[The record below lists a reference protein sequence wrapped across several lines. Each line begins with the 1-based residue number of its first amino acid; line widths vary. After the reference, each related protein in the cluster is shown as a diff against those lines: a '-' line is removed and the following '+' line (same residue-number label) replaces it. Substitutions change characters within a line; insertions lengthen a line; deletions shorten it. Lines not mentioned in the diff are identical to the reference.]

1 VSVKNPELTPEAY
14 LAELM
19 EPEYSSKDHN
29 HICWDCGHFK
39 PVQKGSK
46 FPPADTIG
54 WCMKIHWPFYQ
65 CVTDFN
71 VVVKCYEFEET
82 KL

>member
-1 VSVKNPELTPEAY
+1 MTEKNPELTPEAF
-14 LAELM
+14 LAEIQT
-19 EPEYSSKDHN
+19 PEYERTG
-29 HICWDCGHFK
+29 HICWDCSHFK

-65 CVTDFN
+65 VVTDFN
-71 VVVKCYEFEET
+71 VVKKCFVFEE
-82 KL
+82 KKI